1 MCCRLSLSKFEYH
14 SHTSRLRS
22 AESSLVCGF
31 IFRVIFLTGAVFFVV
46 FPEALILDLFSFIVE
61 DSLTIHLAL
70 VECTAINEAISKGQ
84 RALTFAQAISPFTAI
99 KGAIVK
105 LLFALTMT
113 QK

>member
-1 MCCRLSLSKFEYH
+1 
-14 SHTSRLRS
+14 
-22 AESSLVCGF
+22 
-31 IFRVIFLTGAVFFVV
+31 LTGAVFFVV